1 MHSLWLSWKH
11 LIHKPANLFLNLLL
25 LTLST
30 GLIVAVLL
38 FNKMLS
44 DRLDRNL
51 AGIDMVIGA
60 KGSPLQLVL
69 AGMYHVDVP
78 TGNISL
84 EAAAPFLREDH
95 PLVGMAVPLSMG
107 DSYKGYRI
115 VGTDQRFLSLYDVEI
130 EQGETFDKPF
140 EILAGAQVARNL
152 GLEIGSTFHSIHGL
166 DDNEDLIHDDHQ
178 PFKVVGISKPT
189 GTVADQ
195 LLLCSTASVWMV
207 HDHDHDHDHGEGEA
221 EHAHEADSG
230 ADHSGHDHGEEGHV
244 HGPDCDH
251 DHSGHHHEEEGHVHG
266 PECNHDH
273 DHEAS
278 ADEVDL
284 AGKEI
289 TSVLVM
295 FKVRNHLTLNLPR
308 TINENTDM
316 QAASPAFELNRLYSM
331 MGSGI
336 ALLRLLAWIIL
347 AVSGISIFVSLYNS
361 MKERR
366 YELALMRTMGST
378 PGKLF
383 KLILL
388 EGFIL
393 ALLGVV
399 LGLIAAHSGIYFA
412 GQLLEAEWKYTFDAF
427 IFLKEEIYVAAA
439 IIVLGIL
446 AGLIPAWQ
454 ARNID
459 IGETLSRG

>member
-1 MHSLWLSWKH
+1 MYSLWLSWKH
-11 LIHKPANLFLNLLL
+11 LIHRPANLFLNLLL

-44 DRLDRNL
+44 ERLDRNL
-51 AGIDMVIGA
+51 AGIDMVLGA

-78 TGNISL
+78 TGNIPLAS
-84 EAAAPFLREDH
+84 AAPFLREDH
-95 PLVGMAVPLSMG
+95 PLIGTAVPLSLG

-115 VGTDQRFLSLYDVEI
+115 VGTDQRFLSLYDI
-130 EQGETFDKPF
+130 AIDQGETFNQPL

-166 DDNEDLIHDDHQ
+166 DDNEDLVHDDHQ

-195 LLLCSTASVWMV
+195 LLLCSTATVWMV
-207 HDHDHDHDHGEGEA
+207 HDHDHAHEEGED
-221 EHAHEADSG
+221 EQTHDADSEV
-230 ADHSGHDHGEEGHV
+230 DHSGHNHEEEGHV

-251 DHSGHHHEEEGHVHG
+251 DHSGHDHEEEGHVHG
-266 PECNHDH
+266 PECNHEPDQ
-273 DHEAS
+273 EAS
-278 ADEVDL
+278 ADEADL
-284 AGKEI
+284 TGKEI
-289 TSVLVM
+289 TSVLVK

-331 MGSGI
+331 MGSGV

-347 AVSGISIFVSLYNS
+347 AVSGISIFISLYNS

-412 GQLLEAEWKYTFDAF
+412 GQFLEAEWKYTFDAF
-427 IFLKEEIYVAAA
+427 IFLKEELYVAA
-439 IIVLGIL
+439 IILFLGVV
-446 AGLIPAWQ
+446 AGLLPAWQ